1 MSNVLPEKAK
11 ILLEVIRGRRSI
23 RDFVDKEIPDNQLK
37 LIVEAG
43 LWAPSGSNLQ
53 PREYILVK
61 DKHLLRAIKLVSPG
75 LYGNP
80 SALLVLCYNKDIA
93 KKGGRLGETMALFDV
108 ALSAQNIMLMAY
120 ALGIGSCPI
129 LSFNKTAVK
138 EILDIPEHVEPVL
151 MISLG
156 YPKTWPKPPKRKS
169 VEEVLHV
176 NGYK

>member
-11 ILLEVIRGRRSI
+11 ILFEVIRGRRSI

-93 KKGGRLGETMALFDV
+93 KKGGRLGETMALLDV